1 MYFPKILLYLEDFVN
16 FDDTIAATETV
27 LSHELII
34 SMTYNSKIQEA
45 VQSDEENVD
54 GTIRANHKCLEKP
67 TPRVIRS
74 AIETIINL
82 SFSAESKEMQGCTII
97 VSRMVENRL
106 ATNMKQASLKD
117 LSGKNFKRNMI
128 DDKQSN
134 IYIFFS
140 SYPISFPLVMG
151 PF

>member
-1 MYFPKILLYLEDFVN
+1 MYFPKILLHLEDFVN

-27 LSHELII
+27 LSDELII
-34 SMTYNSKIQEA
+34 SMTYNSKIQEE

-54 GTIRANHKCLEKP
+54 GTIRANDKCLEKP
-67 TPRVIRS
+67 TPRAIRS
-74 AIETIINL
+74 AIKIVINL

-117 LSGKNFKRNMI
+117 LLGKNFKRNMI